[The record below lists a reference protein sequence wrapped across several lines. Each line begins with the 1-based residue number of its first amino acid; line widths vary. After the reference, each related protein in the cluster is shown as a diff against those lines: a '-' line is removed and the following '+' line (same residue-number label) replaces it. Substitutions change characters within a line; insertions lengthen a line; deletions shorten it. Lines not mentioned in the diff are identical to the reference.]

1 MTTTTNMA
9 AAALLAEL
17 KFRDGAK
24 KQISVNVQN
33 NLTSLI
39 AAVQELNTSTS
50 RLLSELV
57 EQEKSQ
63 GDFAQGRCDVTAS
76 ITRARFCGFVIYLAN
91 LPQVRKTWR
100 RVTTKKTSQRSLKTP
115 SCTPQLKEPKRK
127 FPTEVS
133 FVTARRAART
143 T

>member
-1 MTTTTNMA
+1 MTTSTNMA

-17 KFRDGAK
+17 TFRDGVK
-24 KQISVNVQN
+24 EQVSVKVEK
-33 NLTSLI
+33 NLRSLM
-39 AAVQELNTSTS
+39 AAVRDLNASTS

-63 GDFAQGRCDVTAS
+63 GDVAPGRCDVTAS
-76 ITRARFCGFVIYLAN
+76 IARATFCGFVIYLAH

-100 RVTTKKTSQRSLKTP
+100 TVAMKTTTPRSLSPP
-115 SCTPQLKEPKRK
+115 SCAPQLKEPKRK
-127 FPTEVS
+127 VPTMVP
-133 FVTARRAART
+133 FGTAGGAART

>member
-1 MTTTTNMA
+1 MTTATNMA

-17 KFRDGAK
+17 TFRDGVK
-24 KQISVNVQN
+24 QQISVNVEK
-33 NLTSLI
+33 NLRSLI
-39 AAVQELNTSTS
+39 SAVQELNASTS

-63 GDFAQGRCDVTAS
+63 GDLAPGRCDVTVS
-76 ITRARFCGFVIYLAN
+76 ITRATFCGFVIYLAN
-91 LPQVRKTWR
+91 LPQVKKTWR
-100 RVTTKKTSQRSLKTP
+100 TVTTKRTTQRLLTP

-127 FPTEVS
+127 VPTMVS
-133 FVTARRAART
+133 FVTRRAART